1 MRNLNLNLNNTRVAA
16 IAVAGVVGL
25 IVLLS
30 SLYTVHQTEL
40 ALVVQVGQPR
50 AVVTEPGLHMKAPW
64 PLQNVV
70 MVDKR
75 VLNLDLPTEEVIAQ
89 DKKRL
94 VVDAFARW
102 RVTDPLRFYQSLSD
116 VDVARIRLQPIL
128 GSNVRRVLGAQTFA
142 AVLSSDR
149 AKLMLDIRDGVNAET
164 KSFGIEIVDVRI
176 RRADLPAQNSDAIY
190 LRMQQERVREA
201 NEYRAQGEQISQE
214 IRSKADR
221 DVTVTLAEAQR
232 QADITRGQG
241 DAEKNRIFAEAFG
254 RDPDFFGFYRSMT
267 AYQASLKGDNTT
279 VILSPDS
286 EFFRYFSSGTG
297 AARR

>member
-1 MRNLNLNLNNTRVAA
+1 MRYSAANNQTKLIA
-16 IAVAGVVGL
+16 IGVAGAAALV
-25 IVLLS
+25 VLLS
-30 SLYTVHQTEL
+30 SLYTVHQTQL

-50 AVVTEPGLHMKAPW
+50 AVVSEPGLHMKLPW
-64 PLQNVV
+64 PLQNIVY
-70 MVDKR
+70 VDKR

-102 RVTDPLRFYQSLSD
+102 RVTDPLRFFQSLSD
-116 VDVARIRLQPIL
+116 VDVARVRLQPIL

-142 AVLSSDR
+142 AVLSGER
-149 AKLMLDIRDGVNAET
+149 AQLMLSIRDGVNMET

-201 NEYRAQGEQISQE
+201 NEYRAQGEQVSQE

-221 DVTVTLAEAQR
+221 DATVIMAEAQR
-232 QADITRGQG
+232 SADITRGEG
-241 DAEKNRIFAEAFG
+241 DGEKNRIFAAAFG
-254 RDPDFFGFYRSMT
+254 RDPDFFSFYRSMT
-267 AYQASLKGDNTT
+267 AYTSSLKGDNTT

-286 EFFRYFSSGTG
+286 DFFRYFGSGAGTQ
-297 AARR
+297 RR

>member
-1 MRNLNLNLNNTRVAA
+1 MTSQHRIA
-16 IAVAGVVGL
+16 IAVVAGVAAL
-25 IVLLS
+25 IVVFS
-30 SLYTVHQTEL
+30 SLFIVHQAQL
-40 ALVVQVGQPR
+40 ALVVQVGEPR
-50 AVVTEPGLHMKAPW
+50 QVVTEPGLHIKAPW
-64 PLQNVV
+64 PLQNIVY
-70 MVDKR
+70 VDKR

-102 RVTDPLRFYQSLSD
+102 RVTDPLRFYQALSD
-116 VDVARIRLQPIL
+116 VDVARVRLQPIL
-128 GSNVRRVLGAQTFA
+128 GSNVRRILGAQTFA
-142 AVLSSDR
+142 AVLSGER
-149 AKLMLDIRDGVNAET
+149 AKLMRDIRDGVNAET
-164 KSFGIEIVDVRI
+164 RNFGIEIVDVRI

-221 DVTVTLAEAQR
+221 DATVILAEAQR

-254 RDPDFFGFYRSMT
+254 RDPDFFAFYRSMV
-267 AYQASLKGDNTT
+267 AYQSSLKGDNTT

-286 EFFRYFSSGTG
+286 DFFRYFG
-297 AARR
+297 AGAGAGRR